1 MVNLVY
7 RYLFDADVALEE
19 VEAAMVLALFGAES
33 LYGASRTRLETAQ
46 HLDREKRV
54 LVLDAS
60 TPVGSVLAKLFT
72 GFLMREL
79 GPDDFRVERLATPPV
94 NSFPFERN

>member
-1 MVNLVY
+1 MVKLVY
-7 RYLFDADVALEE
+7 RYLFDTEVALEE
-19 VEAAMVLALFGAES
+19 VEAAMVLALFGTES
-33 LYGASRTRLETAQ
+33 LYGAARTRLEAAQ
-46 HLDREKRV
+46 YLDREKRL

-60 TPVGSVLAKLFT
+60 TPVGNTLAKLFT

-79 GPDDFRVERLATPPV
+79 GPDDFHVERVATPPA